1 MLAARQFRRN
11 RAAAAGLICLAIL
24 GLAVALAPEIAP
36 YDPTAISLRAKLQH
50 PSLTHLLGTDYFGRD
65 IFSRVLFGGQL
76 SLSVGVSVV
85 IFAFALGVPIG
96 LVSGFIGGRLD
107 NFIMRLM
114 DAFLTFPPL
123 LLAVAIVG
131 LLGPEMRNVVLAL
144 GIVQAPVLA
153 RMVRGSTLS
162 AREEVYVRASRA
174 LGAGPLRIMFSD
186 ILRNIMSPIVVQLTV
201 VFSAA
206 VVAEASL
213 SFLGLGVPPPQPS
226 WGRDLSDARNYLG
239 AAPWMFLTPAG
250 AIMLCVLSIN
260 FIGDGLRDA
269 LDPRSWRV
277 GSREAGRVGAR
288 EAGRVGAREAG
299 RVGAREVGR
308 VGARE
313 AGRVGATAAAPTGAP
328 AAPREP
334 ATAPRGADKA

>member
-1 MLAARQFRRN
+1 M
-11 RAAAAGLICLAIL
+11 
-24 GLAVALAPEIAP
+24 
-36 YDPTAISLRAKLQH
+36 
-50 PSLTHLLGTDYFGRD
+50 RD
-65 IFSRVLFGGQL
+65 
-76 SLSVGVSVV
+76 
-85 IFAFALGVPIG
+85 
-96 LVSGFIGGRLD
+96 
-107 NFIMRLM
+107 
-114 DAFLTFPPL
+114 
-123 LLAVAIVG
+123 
-131 LLGPEMRNVVLAL
+131 VVLAL

-162 AREEVYVRASRA
+162 AREEVYIRASRA
-174 LGAGPLRIMFSD
+174 LGSGPLRIMFSD

-213 SFLGLGVPPPQPS
+213 SFLGLGVPPPLPS

-277 GSREAGRVGAR
+277 RAQ
-288 EAGRVGAREAG
+288 
-299 RVGAREVGR
+299 
-308 VGARE
+308 
-313 AGRVGATAAAPTGAP
+313 P
-328 AAPREP
+328 APRLVLTED
-334 ATAPRGADKA
+334 TA